1 MPQQTIGAVSDRAL
15 MEVFMKNRLM
25 FSFTL
30 MLFLSGMLLLQ
41 TVDAAPTKGT
51 LRVSGDNTWVAFVNG
66 EEVAAS
72 GNWQAP
78 TVSEFKLD
86 KGFAQIAVYVHDAE
100 PGAAGRGGFLADII
114 LNDKPDYIGTGEDGW
129 RCDTGQLLDDR
140 KDGWEEVDFDDSDW
154 EDELEIYEKFG
165 GGIWGFGAAIMEQ
178 ILKDPECEANW
189 VWCGPNDA
197 EDDIFFRYTIGTLSV
212 EPEGKL
218 ATAWGALKSQRK

>member
-1 MPQQTIGAVSDRAL
+1 MPR
-15 MEVFMKNRLM
+15 R
-25 FSFTL
+25 
-30 MLFLSGMLLLQ
+30 
-41 TVDAAPTKGT
+41 TKGT

-154 EDELEIYEKFG
+154 EDELEIYEKVRRVVYG
-165 GGIWGFGAAIMEQ
+165 GLVLQSWNKFSKTPSVKRIGYGVD
-178 ILKDPECEANW
+178 L
-189 VWCGPNDA
+189 NDA

-218 ATAWGALKSQRK
+218 ATAMGCFEEPTQIM

>member
-1 MPQQTIGAVSDRAL
+1 MT
-15 MEVFMKNRLM
+15 NRSIFYL
-25 FSFTL
+25 TL
-30 MLFLSGMLLLQ
+30 TFLLSGMLLMQ

-51 LRVSGDNTWVAFVNG
+51 LRVSGDNTWIVFING

-72 GNWQAP
+72 GNWQVP
-78 TVSEFKLD
+78 TVSEFELD

-129 RCDTGQLLDDR
+129 RCDTGEPVDDR
-140 KDGWEEVDFDDSDW
+140 KDDWMEVDFDDSDW
-154 EDELEIYEKFG
+154 EDELEIYEQFG

-189 VWCGPNDA
+189 VWCGPNDG
-197 EDDIFFRYTIGTLSV
+197 EDDIYFRYTIGTLSV
-212 EPEGKL
+212 EPEDKL
-218 ATAWGALKSQRK
+218 TTTWARIKREKL